1 MIASSQSSDC
11 VAIEISKDGKEKL
24 LNLNMHVLEPQN
36 EQQLTLPVNDGMY
49 NKIIEMRY

>member
-24 LNLNMHVLEPQN
+24 LNMHVLEPQN